1 MSDSVRVRF
10 APSPTGPLHIGGVRT
25 ALYNYFFARKH
36 GGTLILRIEDTDQSR
51 YVPKAEDY
59 ILESLQWLGM
69 DFDEGPHVG
78 GPHAPYRQSERKP
91 DYKQYAMELVEKGF
105 AYYAFDTSE
114 ELTEMRERL
123 TKSGMKSPGYN
134 YLTREH
140 MQNSE
145 ALPQD
150 EVEARLGR
158 GDDYVIRMK
167 MPRKEDIRFEDE
179 VRGWVVVNSSQ
190 LDDKVLLKS
199 DGMPTYHLANIV
211 DDHLMAITH
220 VIRGEEWLPS
230 TPLHAYMYQC
240 FGWQAPKFAHLPL
253 LMNPDGKGKLS
264 KRHGDKYGFP
274 VFPLEW
280 EKTNEDGETETL
292 SGYKESGYLP
302 EALLNFLALLGWH
315 PSGDEE
321 ILSMEELISEFD
333 LSRVSKSGA
342 KFDKDKLVHFNQHY
356 IRETDNQ
363 VFVDLMKEQFSAEG
377 KAVPSDEKLSSL
389 VDMLK
394 ERVVVLP
401 DFYTESTYFFEA
413 PTEYDEK
420 YAKKRWKSEF
430 SPALKAANTKLA
442 ELDTWEGD
450 AIKQTVYDT
459 ATEMDAKFGKLM
471 PMLRLA
477 VTGVG
482 AGPGVMDIME
492 WVGQDECVQRID
504 AAIEKLG

>member
-1 MSDSVRVRF
+1 MSEPVRVRF

-36 GGTLILRIEDTDQSR
+36 QGTLILRIEDTDQSR
-51 YVPKAEDY
+51 YVAKAEEY
-59 ILESLQWLGM
+59 ILESLKWLGM
-69 DFDEGPHVG
+69 DFDEGPHIG
-78 GPHAPYRQSERKP
+78 GPHAPYRQSERKAS
-91 DYKQYAMELVEKGF
+91 YRQYADQLVEAGH

-114 ELTEMRERL
+114 ELDEMRERL
-123 TKSGMKSPGYN
+123 SKSGKQAPGYN

-140 MQNSE
+140 MKNSL

-150 EVEARLGR
+150 EVQERLER
-158 GDDYVIRMK
+158 GDEYVIRIK

-211 DDHLMAITH
+211 DDHLMGITH

-240 FGWQAPKFAHLPL
+240 FGWRAPKFAHLPL
-253 LMNPDGKGKLS
+253 LLNPDGKGKLS

-280 EKTNEDGETETL
+280 EKVNDEGETEIL
-292 SGYKESGYLP
+292 SGFKESGYMP

-321 ILSMEELISEFD
+321 LLSMEQLISAFD
-333 LSRVSKSGA
+333 LNRVSKSGA
-342 KFDKDKLVHFNQHY
+342 KFDKNKLIHFNQHY
-356 IRETDNQ
+356 IRESENTLYIEMLKNHLQ
-363 VFVDLMKEQFSAEG
+363 AEG
-377 KAVPSDEKLSSL
+377 SDIPGDDKLSEL

-394 ERVVVLP
+394 ERVEVLP
-401 DFYTESTYFFEA
+401 DFFTESVYFFHA
-413 PTEYDEK
+413 PQSYDED
-420 YAKKRWKSEF
+420 YAKKRWKAEF
-430 SPALKAANTKLA
+430 VPALKAANAALA
-442 ELDTWEGD
+442 KLDTWEPD
-450 AIKQTVYDT
+450 TIKQAVYD
-459 ATEMDAKFGKLM
+459 AAEANGAKFGKLM

-477 VTGVG
+477 VTGTG
-482 AGPGVMDIME
+482 AGPGVMDIMA
-492 WVGQDECVQRID
+492 WLGQQECHVRI
-504 AAIEKLG
+504 AAAVERL